1 MANYGIA
8 FNGHHSS
15 EFGLQVLQGKQIGFP
30 TKIKS
35 LVSIPHSSNEY
46 DFSSVVGVQA
56 YSDRIVSIPF
66 HIKKMD
72 KESLYNEWTKIVNWL
87 MGTDSK
93 TPLYD
98 DLMDEYYYMAEVREA
113 PEFNELLTRGTLTV
127 NFTCYPF
134 RISKLRE
141 GNDIWDTFN
150 FELDVAQQT
159 KFNIYEEGFS
169 PLEIGQSVNLG
180 AWATYFSGG
189 EPISRNVIP
198 LFYKVLESRPDES
211 YRSNFSYKLE
221 GLDEWV
227 LEQDIVQAQKSITY
241 ATLINNGTN
250 AVVPTIKNSDPL
262 TIKKNG
268 QYFNIYGYD
277 TEATNNDFLLS
288 TGVNELEIVT
298 IKEGA
303 TVEFEFYKEVI

>member
-1 MANYGIA
+1 MADYGIR

-15 EFGLQVLQGKQIGFP
+15 EFGLRILQGKQIGFP

-35 LVSIPHSSNEY
+35 LVSVPHSSNEY

-56 YSDRIVSIPF
+56 YSDRTVSIPF

-134 RISKLRE
+134 RISELRE

-150 FELDVAQQT
+150 FELDVAQTTTFQVERT
-159 KFNIYEEGFS
+159 TFKPVAIGSIVNI
-169 PLEIGQSVNLG
+169 G
-180 AWATYFSGG
+180 AWATRADNGT
-189 EPISRNVIP
+189 PIPKYIVSAI
-198 LFYKVLESRPDES
+198 YKVLDSRPTTRSKSEVS
-211 YRSNFSYKLE
+211 YLLE
-221 GLDEWV
+221 GLDAWII
-227 LEQDIVQAQKSITY
+227 EQDIVQAQNGVTHAS
-241 ATLINNGTN
+241 LINSGTN
-250 AVVPTIKNSDPL
+250 AVVPTITKDNPV
-262 TIKKNG
+262 TIKKGN
-268 QYFNIYGYD
+268 QYFNIYEDVTKNG
-277 TEATNNDFLLS
+277 AFLLA
-288 TGVNELEIVT
+288 TGTNELEITGIDTT
-298 IKEGA
+298 ID
-303 TVEFEFYKEVI
+303 FEFYKEVI

>member
-1 MANYGIA
+1 MADYGIR

-15 EFGLQVLQGKQIGFP
+15 EFGLRILQGKQIGFP

-35 LVSIPHSSNEY
+35 LVTIPHSSNEY

-56 YSDRIVSIPF
+56 YSDRTVSIPF
-66 HIKKMD
+66 HINKMD

-98 DLMDEYYYMAEVREA
+98 DLMDEYYYMAEVRES

-159 KFNIYEEGFS
+159 SFLVNRTTFKTVSVGSIVNI
-169 PLEIGQSVNLG
+169 G
-180 AWATYFSGG
+180 AWATNADNGA
-189 EPISRNVIP
+189 PIPRSIVSAS
-198 LFYKVLESRPDES
+198 YKVLDSKPSTRSESERA
-211 YRSNFSYKLE
+211 YFLE
-221 GLDEWV
+221 GLDDWII
-227 LEQDIVQAQKSITY
+227 EQDIVQAQNGVTH
-241 ATLINNGTN
+241 ATLINSGTN
-250 AVVPTIKNSDPL
+250 AVVPTITTTDEI
-262 TIKKNG
+262 TIKKGN
-268 QYFNIYGYD
+268 QYFNLYD
-277 TEATNNDFLLS
+277 DVTKNGAFLLPPG
-288 TGVNELEIVT
+288 TVELEIT
-298 IKEGA
+298 GIDT
-303 TVEFEFYKEVI
+303 TVDFEFYKEVI

>member
-1 MANYGIA
+1 MADYGIR

-15 EFGLQVLQGKQIGFP
+15 EFGLRILQGKQIGFP

-56 YSDRIVSIPF
+56 YSDRTVSIPF

-150 FELDVAQQT
+150 FELDVAQPT
-159 KFNIYEEGFS
+159 SFNI
-169 PLEIGQSVNLG
+169 
-180 AWATYFSGG
+180 SGS
-189 EPISRNVIP
+189 ETV
-198 LFYKVLESRPDES
+198 K
-211 YRSNFSYKLE
+211 
-221 GLDEWV
+221 
-227 LEQDIVQAQKSITY
+227 
-241 ATLINNGTN
+241 LINNGTN
-250 AVVPTIKNSDPL
+250 GIYPSIEADSTFTI
-262 TIKKNG
+262 TVNG
-268 QYFNIYGYD
+268 NVYEFGNGS
-277 TEATNNDFLLS
+277 TEAKTLILKPGNNQI
-288 TGVNELEIVT
+288 EI
-298 IKEGA
+298 EGNGNIA
-303 TVEFEFYKEVI
+303 FEFYKEVI

>member
-1 MANYGIA
+1 MADYGIR

-15 EFGLQVLQGKQIGFP
+15 EFGLRILQGKQIGFP

-56 YSDRIVSIPF
+56 YSDRTVSIPF

-134 RISKLRE
+134 RISKLPE

-150 FELDVAQQT
+150 FELDVAQNLTFQVQRGS
-159 KFNIYEEGFS
+159 FL
-169 PLEIGQSVNLG
+169 PLQIGAIVNLG
-180 AWATYFSGG
+180 SWATNFAGG
-189 EPISRNVIP
+189 DEIEQNIIPFPYKIIDSRTHSTG
-198 LFYKVLESRPDES
+198 LSRAS
-211 YRSNFSYKLE
+211 YRLE
-221 GLDEWV
+221 GLEDWIF
-227 LEQDIVQAQKSITY
+227 EQDIIQAQENVTH
-241 ATLINNGTN
+241 ATIINSSTN
-250 AVVPTIKNSDPL
+250 SVVPTIKNNGPL
-262 TIKKNG
+262 AIKKDG
-268 QYFNIYGYD
+268 QYFNIFGYD
-277 TEATNNDFLLS
+277 TETKNGAFVFKP
-288 TGVNELEIVT
+288 GVNELEMST
-298 IKEGA
+298 IKVDGE
-303 TVEFEFYKEVI
+303 VEFVFHKEVI